1 MKKKLRKGIKLTQWF
16 INDGVWAADLDELSK
31 MKARA
36 IRFLQI
42 AIVTL
47 KTFAQQKIGPQAVAL
62 SYFCTMAIIPFLAII
77 FAITGGLG
85 LESYLME
92 FLQSSFKDKE
102 VVQFLMEKAEYI
114 IDTAK
119 SGMAG
124 LISALTFLW
133 LVLWMM
139 FNVEGSFND
148 VWKVEKNRNIFKRFG
163 WYIAVTLITPFV
175 LLLFLLFPVIYSNI
189 FNLVGLDLKA
199 IPILNTIVPWLGF
212 YVIAG
217 FTLTAMY
224 KFIPAAHVHYH
235 NAWRAAF
242 LTAAVFTG
250 FQYVYLESQVFV
262 TRWNAVLGVVAAV
275 PLLMIW
281 LNMSWQIILY
291 GAELSYAL
299 QNVDSFS
306 SDLQNSGKKNDAGN
320 NEVKNS

>member
-1 MKKKLRKGIKLTQWF
+1 MKKKLKKGIKLTKWF
-16 INDGVWAADLDELSK
+16 ISDGVWEANIDELSK

-36 IRFLQI
+36 VRFLQI

-62 SYFCTMAIIPFLAII
+62 SYFCTMAIIPFLAVI
-77 FAITGGLG
+77 FAVTGGLG
-85 LESYLME
+85 LEDYLLE
-92 FLQSSFKDKE
+92 FLRNTFKDKE

-114 IDTAK
+114 LDTAK
-119 SGMAG
+119 SGLAG
-124 LISALTFLW
+124 LISALTFVW

-139 FNVEGSFND
+139 FNVERCFND

-163 WYIAVTLITPFV
+163 WYIAVTIITPFV
-175 LLLFLLFPVIYSNI
+175 LLLFIAFPVIYSNL
-189 FNLVGLDLKA
+189 FNFLGLDMKS
-199 IPILNTIVPWLGF
+199 IPILNTMVPWLGF

-217 FTLTAMY
+217 FTITAMY
-224 KFIPAAHVHYH
+224 KYIPAAHVRYH

-242 LTAAVFTG
+242 LTAAVFTV

-299 QNVDSFS
+299 QNVD
-306 SDLQNSGKKNDAGN
+306 NYKEN
-320 NEVKNS
+320 

>member
-1 MKKKLRKGIKLTQWF
+1 MKKKLKKGIKLTKWF
-16 INDGVWAADLDELSK
+16 ISDGVWEANIDELSK

-36 IRFLQI
+36 VRFLQI

-62 SYFCTMAIIPFLAII
+62 SYFCTMAIIPFLAVI
-77 FAITGGLG
+77 FAVTGGLG
-85 LESYLME
+85 LEDYLLE
-92 FLQSSFKDKE
+92 FLRNTFKDKE

-114 IDTAK
+114 LDTAK
-119 SGMAG
+119 SGLAG
-124 LISALTFLW
+124 LISALTFVW

-139 FNVEGSFND
+139 FNVERCFND

-163 WYIAVTLITPFV
+163 WYIAVTIITPFV
-175 LLLFLLFPVIYSNI
+175 LMLFIAFPVIYSNL
-189 FNLVGLDLKA
+189 FNLLGLDMKS

-217 FTLTAMY
+217 FTITAMY
-224 KFIPAAHVHYH
+224 KYIPAAHVRYH

-242 LTAAVFTG
+242 LTASVFTV

-299 QNVDSFS
+299 QNVD
-306 SDLQNSGKKNDAGN
+306 NYKEN
-320 NEVKNS
+320 

>member
-1 MKKKLRKGIKLTQWF
+1 MKKKLKKGIKLTKWF
-16 INDGVWAADLDELSK
+16 ISDGVWEANIDELSK

-36 IRFLQI
+36 VRFLQI

-62 SYFCTMAIIPFLAII
+62 SYFCTMAIIPFLAVI
-77 FAITGGLG
+77 FAVTGGLG
-85 LESYLME
+85 LEDYLLE
-92 FLQSSFKDKE
+92 FLRNTFKDKE

-114 IDTAK
+114 LDTAK
-119 SGMAG
+119 SGLAG
-124 LISALTFLW
+124 LISALTFVW

-139 FNVEGSFND
+139 FNVERCFND

-163 WYIAVTLITPFV
+163 WYIAVTIITPFV
-175 LLLFLLFPVIYSNI
+175 LLLFIAFPVIYSNL
-189 FNLVGLDLKA
+189 FNFLGLDMKS
-199 IPILNTIVPWLGF
+199 IPILNTMVPWLGF

-217 FTLTAMY
+217 FTITAMY
-224 KFIPAAHVHYH
+224 KYIPAAQVRYH

-242 LTAAVFTG
+242 LTAAVFTV

-299 QNVDSFS
+299 QNVD
-306 SDLQNSGKKNDAGN
+306 NYKEN
-320 NEVKNS
+320 